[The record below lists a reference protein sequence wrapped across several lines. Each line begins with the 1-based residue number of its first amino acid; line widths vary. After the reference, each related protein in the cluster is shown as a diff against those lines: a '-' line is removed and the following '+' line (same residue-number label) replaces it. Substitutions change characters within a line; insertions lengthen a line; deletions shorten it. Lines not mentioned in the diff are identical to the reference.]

1 MRVGRPGLEAM
12 DVGNGD
18 LAPEWGID
26 FVIHG
31 GQVNYG
37 PWADRQRRSLQET
50 LFPATFYAKRPTET
64 LEPGRT
70 RLHVALKIL
79 VEIRNELKIRLPTRE
94 PSKV

>member
-1 MRVGRPGLEAM
+1 MISYRACTILIIRVGVVPEHPTRVGRPGLEAM

-37 PWADRQRRSLQET
+37 PWADRQRFV
-50 LFPATFYAKRPTET
+50 LF
-64 LEPGRT
+64 
-70 RLHVALKIL
+70 
-79 VEIRNELKIRLPTRE
+79 
-94 PSKV
+94 